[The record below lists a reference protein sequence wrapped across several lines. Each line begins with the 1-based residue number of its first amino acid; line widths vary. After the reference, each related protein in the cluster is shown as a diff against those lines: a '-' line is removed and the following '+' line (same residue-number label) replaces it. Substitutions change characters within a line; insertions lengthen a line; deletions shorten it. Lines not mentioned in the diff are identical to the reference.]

1 MNDRLNELEVE
12 LARIASLSLE
22 EQPQAFADLK
32 AKLEAQ
38 LNAASEENNEQ

>member
-12 LARIASLSLE
+12 LARIAELSLE
-22 EQPQAFADLK
+22 EQPQAFENLK

-38 LNAASEENNEQ
+38 LNSASDENNEQ

>member
-12 LARIASLSLE
+12 LARIAELSLE

-32 AKLEAQ
+32 SKLEAQ
-38 LNAASEENNEQ
+38 LNSTSVESSE

>member
-12 LARIASLSLE
+12 LARIAELSLE

-38 LNAASEENNEQ
+38 LNAASDENNE

>member
-1 MNDRLNELEVE
+1 MNDRLNELEDE
-12 LARIASLSLE
+12 LARIAELSLE

-38 LNAASEENNEQ
+38 LNSSSDETNE